1 MRNLRRRASLAA
13 AIGITALS
21 LAGIPAQAGTG
32 PSLAPTARTSA
43 WTALPAAP
51 VAFAAAETHKGA
63 RSAASGEPVCTAPYI
78 NEDQR
83 LGPKSLPQKG
93 VLGRILRTYV
103 PLGGLPPQKFL
114 DRYWDWS
121 VNFYRFPPDFG
132 FAHSG
137 GYPNG
142 RPLIA
147 SKTLRVGERV
157 DRFGSENGAFLAPY
171 GTPYEERGIPPTS
184 LDTFPDSPEYPCNY
198 HVYRVIKEFA
208 VDFGPIA
215 SAFQQPGGGSQYHL
229 VSRLIAEAPQ
239 NRDEVAVGWLVQN
252 GYLVRLN

>member
-1 MRNLRRRASLAA
+1 MRTLRRRTSLAA

-43 WTALPAAP
+43 WTPSHAVPVTATAPAHGGVRPATP
-51 VAFAAAETHKGA
+51 
-63 RSAASGEPVCTAPYI
+63 GEPVCTAPYV
-78 NEDQR
+78 NEDPR
-83 LGPKSLPQKG
+83 LGPKNLPRKG
-93 VLGRILRTYV
+93 VLGRILQTYV

-114 DRYWDWS
+114 NRYWDWS
-121 VNFYRFPPDFG
+121 AGFYRFPPDFG

-147 SKTLRVGERV
+147 SKTLRVSERV

-171 GTPYEERGIPPTS
+171 GTPYEQRGIPPTN
-184 LDTFPDSPEYPCNY
+184 LDTFPESPEYPCNY
-198 HVYRVIKEFA
+198 HAYRVIREFA

-229 VSRLIAEAPQ
+229 VSRLIADAPQ
-239 NRDEVAVGWLVQN
+239 NRDEVSVGWLVQN